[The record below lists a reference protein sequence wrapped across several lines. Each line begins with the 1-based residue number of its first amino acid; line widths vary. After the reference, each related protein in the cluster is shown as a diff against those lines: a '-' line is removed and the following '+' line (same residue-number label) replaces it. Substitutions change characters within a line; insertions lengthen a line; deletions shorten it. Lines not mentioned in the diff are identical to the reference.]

1 MNYVEAIEATISAK
15 QARIEIER
23 HGLSYADFVADCGKR
38 DSYKGKT
45 ILDWLGYQMKQCRNE
60 PPLIGQLIGAILLN
74 ALVFGIALTFPM

>member
-1 MNYVEAIEATISAK
+1 MNYDEAIEATISAK

-45 ILDWLGYQMKQCRNE
+45 ILDWLGY
-60 PPLIGQLIGAILLN
+60 
-74 ALVFGIALTFPM
+74 